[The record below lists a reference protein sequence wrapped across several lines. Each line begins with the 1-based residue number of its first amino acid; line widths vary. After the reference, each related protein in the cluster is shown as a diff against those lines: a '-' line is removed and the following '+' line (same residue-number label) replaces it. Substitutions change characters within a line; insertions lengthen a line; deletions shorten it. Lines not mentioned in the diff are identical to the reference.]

1 MQLYHF
7 TIFSNIY
14 LAVAAFSLLVA
25 LIICKHCVNLEIKY
39 LALLEFAV
47 TIWSFGNAFKIAATT
62 LELKL
67 LWSQIS
73 YIGICVTA
81 VFFFMFALQY
91 NKKVKKYNL
100 RFYFLIFSIPALT
113 LLLSSTNSYHHLIWQ
128 KLVIVKST
136 NGVFFTY
143 GLFFWVFI
151 TFTYLILTLGIYN
164 LVLATKRF
172 KEKYKSQTILIL
184 VASFMSFIGNIIY
197 VFKINPLP
205 GLDIT
210 PLTMMI
216 SGIILFYTIYR
227 FKIFILLPIA
237 RHNLVDT
244 MAEGLLVIDS
254 KDRIVDANPAIYNI
268 LDYND
273 DLLGKNINEIL
284 IKWPDLLK
292 LVKKHTAIRTELEI
306 NNPETTCYDIKI
318 TLVNKKGNQN
328 FGQLLI
334 LNNITEQKK
343 LEKEQKNLVDELSKT
358 LNEVKELS
366 GLLPICAS
374 CKKIRD
380 DKGYWHEVETYM
392 SNHTKARFSQ
402 GLCPDCQKETDLP
415 AGYHIA

>member
-1 MQLYHF
+1 MPDYQF

-14 LAVAAFSLLVA
+14 LAGAALSLLVA
-25 LIICKHCVNLEIKY
+25 VVICRRCVNLEIKY
-39 LALLEFAV
+39 LGLMEFAV

-62 LELKL
+62 LDLKL

-73 YIGICVTA
+73 YIGISVTA

-91 NKKVKKYNL
+91 NKKTKKYNR
-100 RFYFLIFSIPALT
+100 RFYILIFTIPLIT
-113 LLLSSTNSYHHLIWQ
+113 FLLVLSNNYHHLIW
-128 KLVIVKST
+128 KSLKIVEST
-136 NGVFFTY
+136 KGVYYTY
-143 GLFFWVFI
+143 GLFFWIFI
-151 TFTYLILTLGIYN
+151 AFTYTIITLGIYN
-164 LVLATKRF
+164 LVIATKRF
-172 KEKYKSQTILIL
+172 KGKYKSQTILIL

-197 VFKINPLP
+197 VFKLNPLP

-216 SGIILFYTIYR
+216 SGVILFYTIYR

-268 LDYND
+268 LDYTD
-273 DLLGKNINEIL
+273 DLLGKNINTVLTAWPALLEL
-284 IKWPDLLK
+284 IQKQTP
-292 LVKKHTAIRTELEI
+292 IRTELEH
-306 NNPETTCYDIKI
+306 NNPESTFYDIKI
-318 TLVNKKGNQN
+318 TLVDKKGKQN
-328 FGQLLI
+328 FGQLVI
-334 LNNITEQKK
+334 LNNITEQKE
-343 LEKEQKNLVDELSKT
+343 LEKEQKKLVDELSKT

-380 DKGYWHEVETYM
+380 DKGYWHEVENYM
-392 SNHTKARFSQ
+392 ASHTKARFSQ
-402 GLCPDCQKETDLP
+402 GLCPDCQQEIDTT
-415 AGYHIA
+415 GNSSIA